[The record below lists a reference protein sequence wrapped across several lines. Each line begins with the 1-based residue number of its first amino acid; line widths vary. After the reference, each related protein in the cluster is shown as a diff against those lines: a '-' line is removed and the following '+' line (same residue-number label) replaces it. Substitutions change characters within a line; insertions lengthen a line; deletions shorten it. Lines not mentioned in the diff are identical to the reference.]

1 MDDYTDDNESDGD
14 SLGKVEITKR
24 LMIVTRATAMTLI
37 TSFDIKKKIIIIMML
52 TRAMAI
58 LPTDNNDVDGN
69 VEDAYANDVDHDD
82 DNSS

>member
-1 MDDYTDDNESDGD
+1 
-14 SLGKVEITKR
+14 
-24 LMIVTRATAMTLI
+24 
-37 TSFDIKKKIIIIMML
+37 MML